1 MTCMRRMNIRFSFL
15 TEEAKTI
22 LCWDFVE
29 FVCEI
34 FRIRG
39 LWKFRISVSEKREIN
54 VAIDVLDTGKKIQN
68 LMCYNTCKSLVF
80 VFG

>member
-22 LCWDFVE
+22 LCRDNVE

-34 FRIRG
+34 FQIRG
-39 LWKFRISVSEKREIN
+39 LWKFRISVSEKREMN
-54 VAIDVLDTGKKIQN
+54 VANDGLDTGKKIQN
-68 LMCYNTCKSLVF
+68 LMCYNTCKP
-80 VFG
+80 